1 MYSDLKKE
9 ISNLNVLKIIFLFS
23 AVSFILF
30 LIVIFLSATSGITL
44 FSESGDTL
52 LKFSIVAILVL
63 TIFFDYFAIKI
74 FFRTRVLLKISTYAD
89 RRLGV
94 LSYGLYG
101 KANKVNFERPKIFK
115 DSSAKTYLYRKCIVG
130 IANSGFIV
138 SKEFKSSNVSG
149 LIITLKDEKFHFYG
163 DGVILDSMIY
173 ENIID
178 FSEYRANSSTISNF
192 SSYFSN
198 REMEEKIRSSNVLN
212 AINQIKSAY
221 NKNICISFMDD
232 TVYIIIEGEKLQSNF
247 NDENVMKLIEQTKSI
262 MSLYD
267 ALI

>member
-23 AVSFILF
+23 GVSFILF
-30 LIVIFLSATSGITL
+30 LIVFFLSATNGITF

-52 LKFSIVAILVL
+52 FKFSIVAILVL
-63 TIFFDYFAIKI
+63 SIFFDYFVIRN
-74 FFRTRVLLKISTYAD
+74 FFRTRVLLKISAYAD

-115 DSSAKTYLYRKCIVG
+115 DSSVKTYLYRKCIVG
-130 IANSGFIV
+130 IDNSGLLV
-138 SKEFKSSNVSG
+138 SKEFKSSNASG
-149 LIITLKDEKFHFYG
+149 LIITLIDEKFHFYG
-163 DGVILDSMIY
+163 NAVILDSMIY
-173 ENIID
+173 EKIID
-178 FSEYRANSSTISNF
+178 FSEYGTNSSAISGF

-198 REMEEKIRSSNVLN
+198 KEVEEKICSSNVLN

-221 NKNICISFMDD
+221 NKNICISFMDN
-232 TVYIIIEGEKLQSNF
+232 TVYIIIEGEKLQLKF
-247 NDENVMKLIEQTKSI
+247 DDENVMRLIEQTKSI

>member
-9 ISNLNVLKIIFLFS
+9 ISNLNILRIILLFF
-23 AVSFILF
+23 AVSFALF
-30 LIVIFLSATSGITL
+30 LIGFFLSATSDITF

-52 LKFSIVAILVL
+52 FKFFMVISLVSSNFLVYIAISV
-63 TIFFDYFAIKI
+63 
-74 FFRTRVLLKISTYAD
+74 FFRNNVLSKISMFAD
-89 RRLGV
+89 NRLGV

-101 KANKVNFERPKIFK
+101 KANKVIFERPKIFK
-115 DSSAKTYLYRKCIVG
+115 DSSAKTYLYRRCIVG
-130 IANSGFIV
+130 IASSGFIV